1 MVDNAAV
8 EIRRIAHNMMPEVLI
23 KMGLS
28 KAINELCEH
37 NNSAGSLKIVY
48 QESGMEERLDA
59 STEIMLYRIVQELL
73 NNIIKHANAGN
84 AIVQFIRDENRLSVT
99 VEDDGKGFDVNS
111 IETDK
116 HTGIENIKTRVA
128 YLNGNIQVESTRD
141 VGTTVMMDFPM
152 V

>member
-1 MVDNAAV
+1 
-8 EIRRIAHNMMPEVLI
+8 
-23 KMGLS
+23 
-28 KAINELCEH
+28 
-37 NNSAGSLKIVY
+37 
-48 QESGMEERLDA
+48 MEERLNA

-73 NNIIKHANAGN
+73 NNIIKHAHAGN

-116 HTGIENIKTRVA
+116 HTGIENIKSRVA
-128 YLNGNIQVESTRD
+128 YLSGTIQIESMPDT
-141 VGTTVMMDFPM
+141 GTTVMMDFPL